1 MGLPIT
7 DGYDTAWNQT
17 KVCSDASS
25 TEMQCLR
32 PLRHSGD
39 IDLIDILWRQ
49 DIDLGAGREV
59 FDYCQRQKE
68 HELQQQREQE
78 EDKRLQQQREQEKA
92 LLAQLQLDEETGEF
106 VPRLATSG
114 QPLQTAT
121 SAAPSQLIQDVSFTV
136 DGDAMSFDEC
146 MQLLAETFP
155 LVEATETTSSCLDT
169 VVAPA
174 PNSSHIMMK
183 SDPPALTQLP
193 LLPAPM
199 PPQRTSPD
207 LEQAWMELLSL
218 PELQQCL
225 NMEMEDT
232 REQTGGYLPTNT
244 TPEVQDLNYSFY
256 PLSNL
261 EEVASNTED
270 VCPPE
275 FINTF
280 EESFPNM
287 APLDHLSQMTLK
299 APDLNTHFTTD
310 TFCDVFYPDVV
321 NTKVTSVTLP
331 CGQGNGV
338 NSLAEIPNKPTF
350 TPMELQDLSPGDT
363 FDRDNK
369 PEIITECPDS
379 DSGVSVEASSYSSS
393 PEKSMYGDRSF
404 GGYSDSD
411 MDEMDSNPG
420 SAQSDY
426 SEMFSL
432 SFQPD
437 GLQTP
442 LSVLPQQRDKKPK
455 HGKTEPD
462 DETGHSEPPFTKD
475 KKRRRSEKR
484 LSRDEQRAKA
494 LQIPFT
500 VNMIIDL
507 PVDDFNEMMS
517 KHQLNEAQLA
527 LVRDIRR
534 RGKNK
539 VAAQNCR
546 KRKMENI
553 TELEYDLDS
562 LKEEKERLQTE
573 KTKNDSSLRK
583 MKQELNTLYLEVFR
597 LLRDEDGKPYSPLE
611 YSLQQTTDG
620 TVFLVPRIKK
630 TLIKK
635 KDS

>member
-1 MGLPIT
+1 
-7 DGYDTAWNQT
+7 
-17 KVCSDASS
+17 ASN
-25 TEMQCLR
+25 TEMRCLR

-121 SAAPSQLIQDVSFTV
+121 SAAPSQVIQDVSFTV
-136 DGDAMSFDEC
+136 DGDALSFDEC

-155 LVEATETTSSCLDT
+155 LVEATETTSSCLDAA
-169 VVAPA
+169 VALA

-193 LLPAPM
+193 LLTAPL
-199 PPQRTSPD
+199 PSQRTSPD

-225 NMEMEDT
+225 NMQMEDT
-232 REQTGGYLPTNT
+232 RELTGGYLPTNT
-244 TPEVQDLNYSFY
+244 TPEVQDPNYSFY
-256 PLSNL
+256 PLPNL
-261 EEVASNTED
+261 EEVASNTAD

-280 EESFPNM
+280 EESFPNI
-287 APLDHLSQMTLK
+287 APLDHLNQMTLK
-299 APDLNTHFTTD
+299 APDLNTHFSAD
-310 TFCDVFYPDVV
+310 TFCDIFYPDVV

-331 CGQGNGV
+331 CGQGNGG

-369 PEIITECPDS
+369 PEIMTECPDS

-442 LSVLPQQRDKKPK
+442 LSVLPQQRDKELK

-462 DETGHSEPPFTKD
+462 DETGHSESPFTKD

-500 VNMIIDL
+500 VDMIIDL

-583 MKQELNTLYLEVFR
+583 TKQQLNTLYLEVFG
-597 LLRDEDGKPYSPLE
+597 LLRDEEGKPYSPLE

-630 TLIKK
+630 TLSKK

>member
-1 MGLPIT
+1 MAKTKELSK
-7 DGYDTAWNQT
+7 DTRKNIVDLHQAGKT
-17 KVCSDASS
+17 ESAIGISS
-25 TEMQCLR
+25 IPPCCGISAVAIRLALFRVLLAVPEAGVGALLELR
-32 PLRHSGD
+32 FGD
-39 IDLIDILWRQ
+39 MDLIDILWRQ

-59 FDYCQRQKE
+59 FDYYHRQKE
-68 HELQQQREQE
+68 HELQRQRVQAE
-78 EDKRLQQQREQEKA
+78 EKRLQQQRVQQEA

-106 VPRLATSG
+106 VPRLAPSG

-121 SAAPSQLIQDVSFTV
+121 SAAPSQVT
-136 DGDAMSFDEC
+136 
-146 MQLLAETFP
+146 
-155 LVEATETTSSCLDT
+155 
-169 VVAPA
+169 
-174 PNSSHIMMK
+174 
-183 SDPPALTQLP
+183 
-193 LLPAPM
+193 
-199 PPQRTSPD
+199 
-207 LEQAWMELLSL
+207 
-218 PELQQCL
+218 QQCL
-225 NMEMEDT
+225 NMEMENT
-232 REQTGGYLPTNT
+232 QEQTGGYLPTNT
-244 TPEVQDLNYSFY
+244 TPEVQDPNYSFY
-256 PLSNL
+256 PLPNL
-261 EEVASNTED
+261 EEVASNTAD

-299 APDLNTHFTTD
+299 APDLSTHFNAD
-310 TFCDVFYPDVV
+310 TFCDIFYPDVV

-331 CGQGNGV
+331 CGQGNG
-338 NSLAEIPNKPTF
+338 
-350 TPMELQDLSPGDT
+350 
-363 FDRDNK
+363 
-369 PEIITECPDS
+369 
-379 DSGVSVEASSYSSS
+379 GVSVEASSYSSS
-393 PEKSMYGDRSF
+393 PEKSVCGDGSF

-411 MDEMDSNPG
+411 MEEMDSNPG

-437 GLQTP
+437 GLQPP
-442 LSVLPQQRDKKPK
+442 LSVLPQQQDKKPK

-462 DETGHSEPPFTKD
+462 DETGHSKPPFTKD

-494 LQIPFT
+494 LRIPFT
-500 VNMIIDL
+500 VDMIINL

-553 TELEYDLDS
+553 VELEYDMDS

-573 KTKNDSSLRK
+573 KTKNDSSLQN
-583 MKQELNTLYLEVFR
+583 MKQQLNTLYLEVFR
-597 LLRDEDGKPYSPLE
+597 LLRDEEGKPYSPSE

-630 TLIKK
+630 TFIKK
-635 KDS
+635 KDN

>member
-1 MGLPIT
+1 MMEI
-7 DGYDTAWNQT
+7 
-17 KVCSDASS
+17 
-25 TEMQCLR
+25 EMPKIHPSQQ
-32 PLRHSGD
+32 D

-78 EDKRLQQQREQEKA
+78 EDKRLQQQKEQEKA

-121 SAAPSQLIQDVSFTV
+121 SAASSQVIQDVSFTV

-155 LVEATETTSSCLDT
+155 LVEATETTSSCLDAA
-169 VVAPA
+169 VAPA

-193 LLPAPM
+193 LLPAPL

-232 REQTGGYLPTNT
+232 REQTGRYLPTNT
-244 TPEVQDLNYSFY
+244 TPEDPNYSFY
-256 PLSNL
+256 PLPNL
-261 EEVASNTED
+261 EEVASNTAD

-299 APDLNTHFTTD
+299 APDLNTHFSAD

-321 NTKVTSVTLP
+321 NTKVTGVTLP
-331 CGQGNGV
+331 CGQGNGG

-350 TPMELQDLSPGDT
+350 RPMELQDLSPVDT

-369 PEIITECPDS
+369 PEIMTECPDS

-442 LSVLPQQRDKKPK
+442 LSVLPQQRDKEPK

-500 VNMIIDL
+500 VDMIIEL

-583 MKQELNTLYLEVFR
+583 MKQQLNTLYLEVFR